1 MRVLITIALLIPA
14 MCFAQTGQVIDKII
28 GIAGNEI
35 LLHSELEAAVLQMT
49 QGKGGVTTAQ
59 RCEIYENLMYEKL
72 LLNQSKIDS
81 IEVTDSEVQQQ
92 VAHRIN
98 YFIQMFGSVEEF
110 EKYYGKTQSQ
120 LKDEYFDMIKD
131 QLLVQRME
139 DQVTKNVKVT
149 PSDIQR
155 YYSSVPTDSLPLI
168 GEQVEYSK
176 ITIDPTVRETEKQ
189 RLIHF
194 MDSVRT
200 LLVSGR
206 TSMTL
211 EAAKWSEDPGSKYK
225 GGCYPMQRKGSF
237 VPEYEAAV
245 SNTPEGTYSPVFSST
260 YGYHI
265 VKVVEKRGEFY
276 ESCHIL
282 MSPKVAADDL
292 DNARKSLER
301 LLPLL
306 RSDSISFPEAATKF
320 STDEETKNQ
329 AGRVIDPSSLGT
341 KHDVGSLSPEMNLTL
356 MNMKKG
362 EISDPILVT
371 KQDGKQMYAVY
382 RLDEKRPAHK
392 ANLKDD
398 YELFKKVAEEE
409 VKAKETDKW
418 VKRRI
423 AETYI
428 KIDDEFANCKFEFPW
443 AQNKP

>member
-1 MRVLITIALLIPA
+1 MRILITIILLFPAL
-14 MCFAQTGQVIDKII
+14 CFAQTGQVIDKII

-92 VAHRIN
+92 VARRID

-131 QLLVQRME
+131 QLLVQGME
-139 DQVTKNVKVT
+139 AQVTKNVKVT

-155 YYSSVPTDSLPLI
+155 YYASVPNDSLPLI
-168 GEQVEYSK
+168 SEQVEYSK

-189 RLIHF
+189 RIIQF
-194 MDSVRT
+194 MDSIRT
-200 LLVSGR
+200 LLVSGK

-245 SNTPEGTYSPVFSST
+245 TNTPEGTYSPVFSSA

-306 RSDSISFPEAATKF
+306 RTDSISFPNAASRF

-329 AGRVIDPSSLGT
+329 AGRVINPSTLGT
-341 KHDVGSLSPEMNLTL
+341 KHEVSGLSPEMNLTL
-356 MNMKKG
+356 MKMKKG

-371 KQDGKQMYAVY
+371 NQDGKQLYAIY
-382 RLDEKRPAHK
+382 RLDEKRAAHK

-409 VKAKETDKW
+409 VKRKETDKW
-418 VKRRI
+418 VRRRI
-423 AETYI
+423 SETYI
-428 KIDDEFANCKFEFPW
+428 KIDDEFAVCKFEFPW
-443 AQNKP
+443 EQNKP